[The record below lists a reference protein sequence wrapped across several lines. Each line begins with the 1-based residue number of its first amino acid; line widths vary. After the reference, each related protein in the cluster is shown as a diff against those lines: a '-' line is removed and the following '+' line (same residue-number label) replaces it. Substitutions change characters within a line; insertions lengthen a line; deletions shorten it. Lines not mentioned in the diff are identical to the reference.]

1 MLTFRQTKNGDARTV
16 PLTETLR
23 EALGARPRS
32 LDPQAHVFPERDPKV
47 LSRSFARLTARLGL
61 KDLRFHDLRHD
72 AASTLTMAG
81 VPQRTIM
88 AVLGH
93 RDPRMTMRYQHL
105 TPDHL
110 RDAMRAL
117 DGAAGTGSSGTI
129 TAPVN
134 GA

>member
-1 MLTFRQTKNGDARTV
+1 
-16 PLTETLR
+16 
-23 EALGARPRS
+23 
-32 LDPQAHVFPERDPKV
+32 
-47 LSRSFARLTARLGL
+47 
-61 KDLRFHDLRHD
+61 
-72 AASTLTMAG
+72 MAG

-117 DGAAGTGSSGTI
+117 DGAARTGSTGTI
-129 TAPVN
+129 TAPDEAA
-134 GA
+134 G